1 MESNKKMLGYI
12 GLGCNS
18 LAFILAFIFS
28 IVTCSRTATEKW
40 KIDLDEGLKVK
51 HIKYSLSYACIGCII
66 AAVFAIIG
74 RVLTILSHE
83 KGDKLSI
90 ITLISLVVG
99 VLAILWA
106 IIPMV
111 TVCAHSCSVANAL
124 TKEMS

>member
-28 IVTCSRTATEKW
+28 IVTCSRTATEKC
-40 KIDLDEGLKVK
+40 KIDFEKEAI
-51 HIKYSLSYACIGCII
+51 IKYSLSLACIGCII
-66 AAVFAIIG
+66 AAVLAIIG
-74 RVLTILSHE
+74 LVLTILSHE

-111 TVCAHSCSVANAL
+111 TVCAHSCSVAKAL

>member
-28 IVTCSRTATEKW
+28 IVTCSRTATEKC
-40 KIDLDEGLKVK
+40 KIDDELTV
-51 HIKYSLSYACIGCII
+51 KYSLSLACIGCII
-66 AAVFAIIG
+66 AAVLAIVG
-74 RVLTILSHE
+74 LVLTILSHE

-111 TVCAHSCSVANAL
+111 TVCAHSCSVAKAL
-124 TKEMS
+124 TKALTKQMS

>member
-18 LAFILAFIFS
+18 LAFLLAFIFS
-28 IVTCSRTATEKW
+28 IVTCSRTATEKC
-40 KIDLDEGLKVK
+40 KIDLDKEA
-51 HIKYSLSYACIGCII
+51 IKYSLSWACIGCII
-66 AAVFAIIG
+66 AAVFAIVG
-74 RVLTILSHE
+74 LALTILSHE
-83 KGDKLSI
+83 KGEKLSI
-90 ITLISLVVG
+90 VTLISLVVG

-111 TVCAHSCSVANAL
+111 TVCAHSCSVAKTL

>member
-28 IVTCSRTATEKW
+28 IVTCSRTATEKC
-40 KIDLDEGLKVK
+40 KIDIEKEA
-51 HIKYSLSYACIGCII
+51 IKYSLSLACIGCII
-66 AAVFAIIG
+66 AAVLAIIG
-74 RVLTILSHE
+74 LVLTILSHE

-111 TVCAHSCSVANAL
+111 TVCAHSCSVAKAL

>member
-28 IVTCSRTATEKW
+28 IVTCSRTATEKC
-40 KIDLDEGLKVK
+40 KIDIKKEAIK
-51 HIKYSLSYACIGCII
+51 IKYSLSLACIGCII
-66 AAVFAIIG
+66 AAILAIVG
-74 RVLTILSHE
+74 LVLTILSHE

-111 TVCAHSCSVANAL
+111 TVCAHSCSVAKAL

>member
-28 IVTCSRTATEKW
+28 IVTCSRTATEKC
-40 KIDLDEGLKVK
+40 KIEKEA
-51 HIKYSLSYACIGCII
+51 IKYSLSLACIGCII
-66 AAVFAIIG
+66 AAILAIVG
-74 RVLTILSHE
+74 LVLTILSHE

-111 TVCAHSCSVANAL
+111 TVCAHSCSVAKAL